1 MHLHHLEPNM
11 ITNTNLQAAFNQ
23 TPVDLAAY
31 YNSIKHIGLAPILP
45 VQTREE
51 ASAEYMARYFDDQR

>member
-1 MHLHHLEPNM
+1 M